1 MRELV
6 EGQYLNVRAIAG
18 LYVVTLA
25 WDFAHEVIPPEDLLG
40 FAVERRTI
48 QADGTESGPIW
59 LKGSKRFKD
68 KDVDLPAGTQVETSE
83 HPIQS
88 FQWGDYIV
96 DSGRAYRYRVVPVLG
111 TPLDLRLD
119 DAKSTTIT
127 IATEVESGADGDPAT
142 VRHDVYFNRGV
153 AGSQAFVRRFPDIKP
168 EAEDDPAAPHMQ
180 WLSRNLFEALTG
192 FIDIASGAD
201 AAGYAVRAALYEFR
215 YRPVA
220 EAFKRARDAG
230 ADVDVRY
237 EAKSYRE
244 ENEAVVDA
252 LQLHDICKPLKNRA
266 GIRHNKFIVLLK
278 GGTPIAVWT
287 GSTNISAG
295 GIFGHSNVGHVV
307 WDEGIAAR
315 YLRYWNELAKPTVRS
330 SALRSL
336 AQDVDP
342 TPDDLP
348 PADRVLTV
356 FSPRDPE
363 DDDSVAPTLHWYGEL
378 LASAK
383 RIACMTF
390 AFNFD
395 DVFQKV
401 IRGETDAQSYLIF
414 DKAVSGATETEI
426 RQNRNAVVAIGS
438 KLEDDDVET
447 FVGERLTGFNRNLYI
462 HTKFMLVDP
471 LGKDPIV
478 VTGSANFSENSQET
492 NDENMLVIRGD
503 LRVADIYFGEFMRIF
518 NHLYFR
524 YIVSLRNGAD
534 DDDPEAGFLKAK
546 TERWLP
552 SHLGQGPKSRRRRFY
567 MADD

>member
-6 EGQYLNVRAIAG
+6 EGQHLNVRAIAG

-25 WDFAHEVIPPEDLLG
+25 WDFAGEALLQDDLLG
-40 FAVERRTI
+40 FAIERRRI
-48 QADGTESGPIW
+48 KADGSEGEPSW

-68 KDVDLPAGTQVETSE
+68 KDADLPPGTQVKTSE

-96 DSGRAYRYRVVPVLG
+96 DSGTTYRYRVVPAYG

-119 DAKSTTIT
+119 EEKSTSITIT
-127 IATEVESGADGDPAT
+127 TEVESGADGDPTT
-142 VRHDVYFNRGV
+142 VRHDIYFNRGV
-153 AGSQAFVRRFPDIKP
+153 AGSQAFVRRFPDVQPK
-168 EAEDDPAAPHMQ
+168 EDDDPTSPHMQ

-192 FIDIASGAD
+192 FIEIASGAD
-201 AAGYAVRAALYEFR
+201 AANYALRAALYEFR
-215 YRPVA
+215 YEPVA
-220 EAFKRARDAG
+220 EAFMRARDAG
-230 ADVDVRY
+230 ANVDIRY
-237 EAKSYRE
+237 EARTYRAA
-244 ENEAVVDA
+244 NEAVIDA
-252 LQLHDICKPLKNRA
+252 LQLGDICTPLKNRS
-266 GIRHNKFIVLLK
+266 GIRHNKFIVLLN
-278 GGTPIAVWT
+278 GGSPIAVWT

-295 GIFGHSNVGHVV
+295 GIFGHSNVGHIV
-307 WDEGIAAR
+307 WDEAVAAD
-315 YLRYWNELAKPTVRS
+315 YLRYWEQLAVPTVKS
-330 SALRSL
+330 SELRAL
-336 AQDVDP
+336 AQEVGA
-342 TPDDLP
+342 TPDGKP
-348 PADRVLTV
+348 PGNRVLRV

-395 DVFQKV
+395 EVFQAV

-414 DKAVSGATETEI
+414 DKAVSGATETDI

-471 LGKDPIV
+471 LGADPIV
-478 VTGSANFSENSQET
+478 VTGSANFSEPSQET

-524 YIVSLRNGAD
+524 YIVSLQSGSN
-534 DDDPEAGFLKAK
+534 DDDPEAGYLKAK

-552 SHLGQGPKSRRRRFY
+552 GHIGDGPKSRRRQFY
-567 MADD
+567 MAED